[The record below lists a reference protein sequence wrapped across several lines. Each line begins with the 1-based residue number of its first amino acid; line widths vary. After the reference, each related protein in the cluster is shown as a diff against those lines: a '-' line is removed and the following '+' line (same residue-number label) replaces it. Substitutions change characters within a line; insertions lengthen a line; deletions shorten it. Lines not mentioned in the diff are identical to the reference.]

1 MKRRIYPILCFL
13 FLSLSVMGQGELLPQ
28 EKYLKSEV
36 KQTRFDEQKWKSVIK
51 GIDYSGDFSEVDID
65 VDEDDEE
72 GVADEGNAN
81 EFDRKYTSSTS
92 SDSLDFWSGFFK
104 FLFIAM
110 VIALVAFLA
119 YRLIGEGLGRPKNRK
134 FTPSSVAVSLE
145 EIEEN
150 IHDHDFR
157 YYIHQAI
164 QEKNYALAIRLY
176 YLAILKELSLKKSIK
191 WKREKTNREYLREM
205 RSNESYD
212 SFRQVTQIF
221 ERVWYGNGQLAEND
235 FQQLKPYFE
244 RLVEKV
250 QVASPPK
257 AQADL

>member
-1 MKRRIYPILCFL
+1 
-13 FLSLSVMGQGELLPQ
+13 MGQEEVLPQ
-28 EKYLKSEV
+28 EAYLNSEV
-36 KQTRFDEQKWKSVIK
+36 KQNRFDEQQWESVIK

-65 VDEDDEE
+65 DDDDEGD
-72 GVADEGNAN
+72 GVADGENAN
-81 EFDRKYTSSTS
+81 EFDRKYSPSVS
-92 SDSLDFWSGFFK
+92 NSNLNFWSSFFK

-110 VIALVAFLA
+110 IIALVAFLA
-119 YRLIGEGLGRPKNRK
+119 YRLIGEGLGRPTNRK

-157 YYIHQAI
+157 HYIGQAT
-164 QEKNYALAIRLY
+164 QEKNYTLAIRLY

-212 SFRQVTQIF
+212 AFRHATQIF

-235 FQQLKPYFE
+235 FQQLKPSFE
-244 RLVEKV
+244 QLVEKV
-250 QVASPPK
+250 KTAPSPK
-257 AQADL
+257 VQAES